1 MMMVDEDDDGDEDGD
16 GNDDRKTFLVSIY
29 VLVKYQS

>member
-1 MMMVDEDDDGDEDGD
+1 MKMMMVDEDGD